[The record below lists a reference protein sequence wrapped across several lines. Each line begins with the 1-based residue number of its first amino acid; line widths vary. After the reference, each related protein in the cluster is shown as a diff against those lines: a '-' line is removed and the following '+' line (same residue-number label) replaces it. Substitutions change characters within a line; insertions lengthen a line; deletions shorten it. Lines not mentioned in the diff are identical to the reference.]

1 MSVYVLLG
9 RKDSMEAILEVEC
22 RYKLIDA
29 YKLML
34 IKQLLLKP

>member
-9 RKDSMEAILEVEC
+9 RKDSMETILEVEC

-29 YKLML
+29 SAAPFK
-34 IKQLLLKP
+34 IIA

>member
-29 YKLML
+29 SAAPFKT
-34 IKQLLLKP
+34 IA